1 MKLFNK
7 HITISLLLAAVVF
20 TACEKADKLPFFE
33 TGSAPVL
40 AASKTTVASTAADS
54 NLVAIVFNW
63 SNPKFAQDPSLYK
76 FVIELDSTNRN
87 FQKAASFT
95 VTAKDTFKITGKELN
110 SILLGWGFEFNKA
123 YDVDVRVIASYGNNN
138 DRKFSNTLK
147 IRMTPYKIPPKV
159 ALPGSGRL
167 FIVGGATTG
176 GWTNPVPVPSQEFA
190 RLNETTF
197 GGVFQLTAGEKYL
210 LLPENGAW
218 GKYGVDVAAGDN
230 LSGSFKAEG
239 GDIPA
244 PAANGY
250 YKMTIDF
257 QKGVYN
263 LEAITL
269 QHGLPT
275 DLFIVGGATP
285 GGWNNPVPLP
295 SQQLTRRNSVWF
307 DVTLNFTTGE
317 KFLILPT
324 NGSWDKKFGADVAA
338 PDGKSGT
345 FKAEGADIPTPA
357 ASGSY
362 KFTIDFY
369 SGKYTL
375 Q

>member
-1 MKLFNK
+1 MKLINK
-7 HITISLLLAAVVF
+7 YFLFTLLAVAALS
-20 TACEKADKLPFFE
+20 ACEKADKLPFYE
-33 TGSAPVL
+33 TGSVPVL

-54 NLVAIVFNW
+54 NQVAISFYW
-63 SNPKFAQDPSLYK
+63 SDPKFAQDPSLYK
-76 FVIELDSTNRN
+76 YVIELDSTTRA
-87 FQKAASFT
+87 FKKAASFT
-95 VTAKDTFKITGKELN
+95 VTAKDTLKITGKELN
-110 SILLGWGFEFNKA
+110 AILLGWGFEFNKA
-123 YDVDVRVIASYGNNN
+123 YDVDVRVVASYGNNN
-138 DRKFSNTLK
+138 DKKFSNVLK

-159 ALPGSGRL
+159 AVPTTGKL
-167 FIVGGATTG
+167 FIVGGATVG

-190 RLNETTF
+190 QLDETTY

-210 LLPENGAW
+210 LLPENGVW

-230 LSGSFKAEG
+230 LSGTFKAEG

-244 PAANGY
+244 PASSGY

-257 QKGVYN
+257 QKGLYS

-269 QHGLPT
+269 QHGLPA